1 MMQRLVRRSWIT
13 CVESPLGGEAVG
25 PATARGVIYNLAM
38 AAETGRH
45 AGVRRSFVGVLIALA
60 LSMGCSPSIDVPT
73 ALQIT
78 QVSSGWFDAGI
89 DNLGRN
95 KLVPTVSFRL
105 ENVTPEVVQYL
116 QLNAVFKRA
125 NETEEWGNAFV
136 RAVGTEGLEAGR
148 TTDILRLESGR
159 GYTGEQSRAEML
171 AHRDFVDVTMDLF
184 VKHRGDQWVL
194 LDSVA
199 VDRQLLTR

>member
-1 MMQRLVRRSWIT
+1 MV
-13 CVESPLGGEAVG
+13 
-25 PATARGVIYNLAM
+25 YNLLMTSEA
-38 AAETGRH
+38 GRR
-45 AGVRRSFVGVLIALA
+45 AGVRRSWLGVLVVLA
-60 LSMGCSPSIDVPT
+60 ASMGCSPSIDVPA

-78 QVSSGWFDAGI
+78 QVSSGWFDAGL
-89 DNLGRN
+89 DPLGRN

-105 ENVTPEVVQYL
+105 ENLTPDTVQYL
-116 QLNAVFKRA
+116 QLNAVFKRQ

-136 RAVGTEGLEAGR
+136 RAVGTDGLEAGR
-148 TTDILRLESGR
+148 TTQILRLESGR

-171 AHRDFVDVTMDLF
+171 AHGGFVDVTMDLF